1 MIQTNLLAKQ
11 KETHRLGEQT
21 YGCWGEVTESLFCP
35 SETITTFLIGY
46 NPTQNKNHTDP
57 YEELLQINKKRTNT
71 LAEKQVKNT
80 IIIFIEE
87 IQKA

>member
-1 MIQTNLLAKQ
+1 MCMA
-11 KETHRLGEQT
+11 
-21 YGCWGEVTESLFCP
+21 ESLFCP

>member
-1 MIQTNLLAKQ
+1 M
-11 KETHRLGEQT
+11 R
-21 YGCWGEVTESLFCP
+21 P
-35 SETITTFLIGY
+35 S
-46 NPTQNKNHTDP
+46 NP

-87 IQKA
+87 IQKAWTEKGKQR